1 MWKITSNGVRKWLL
15 IMTELHFT
23 LDFIRGMSFG
33 LEFPDTSD
41 EEDLKLAVVIDLAIL
56 RLVFLFWNTNE

>member
-1 MWKITSNGVRKWLL
+1 
-15 IMTELHFT
+15 MTELHFT

>member
-1 MWKITSNGVRKWLL
+1 MPVRVASVEFKEQ
-15 IMTELHFT
+15 MTELHFT